1 MKSLKPII
9 VAVAVVVSTAALA
22 QPAPPAPPTPPEV
35 PQPPQ
40 DAVPEAARAEELEAA
55 REKLAGARAEL
66 ERAAQELARLSA
78 ERIRPLADSFYLNQ
92 QFVRFARPRLG
103 LNISNDDDGVR
114 VIGVTPGGPG
124 ATAGIEIGDL
134 IVAIGSTDVDA
145 SAGGNSTQVFL
156 DALDDVDPGT
166 EVELSLLRDG
176 EPRTISVRTSDD
188 DGPVWIGELG
198 ERINLESARR
208 AHNVPWGANRS
219 VARVMSQPL
228 LFGAWSDMQLVELTP
243 QLGEYFGTDTGL
255 LVVRAPQDAEI
266 DLRDGDVILQ
276 IGARTPQSVG
286 HAMRILGSFE
296 PDEPL
301 ELTIMRDQR
310 RQSIALSR

>member
-1 MKSLKPII
+1 
-9 VAVAVVVSTAALA
+9 
-22 QPAPPAPPTPPEV
+22 
-35 PQPPQ
+35 
-40 DAVPEAARAEELEAA
+40 
-55 REKLAGARAEL
+55 
-66 ERAAQELARLSA
+66 
-78 ERIRPLADSFYLNQ
+78 
-92 QFVRFARPRLG
+92 
-103 LNISNDDDGVR
+103 
-114 VIGVTPGGPG
+114 
-124 ATAGIEIGDL
+124 
-134 IVAIGSTDVDA
+134 
-145 SAGGNSTQVFL
+145 VFL
-156 DALDDVDPGT
+156 DALDDADPGA

-176 EPRTISVRTSDD
+176 ESRTISVRTSDD

-198 ERINLESARR
+198 ERFNPQSVRR
-208 AHNVPWGANRS
+208 AHNVPVVANRS

-255 LVVRAPQDAEI
+255 LILRAPQDAEI